1 MGTRSKIISLESD
14 KTVKAVYC
22 HSDGYLSHNGMILN
36 NVFFKKE
43 HVNKL
48 IEKKYFSSLPT
59 TLDDLE
65 NSPISLHDEIELYS
79 DLDSFFKDH
88 LYNEDESTDIEHF
101 YIFDQVNE
109 VWYHVTPQKNVF
121 EYLDK
126 ARPLNIALACDMNK
140 DTISLLVSAAKKEP
154 SKLKAGDK
162 VLYTNVIKYKAVILN
177 IDYKS
182 GMACIQVTKTDTLI
196 VPISKIEPDNT

>member
-1 MGTRSKIISLESD
+1 MGTRSMIVSLESD

-22 HSDGYLSHNGMILN
+22 HHDGYLSHNGMILN
-36 NVFFKKE
+36 NVYYKKE

-48 IEKKYFSSLPT
+48 IEKKYFSSLPS
-59 TLDDLE
+59 TLEDLE
-65 NSPISLHDEIELYS
+65 NKPVSKHDEIELYN
-79 DLDSFFKDH
+79 DLDSFFDD
-88 LYNEDESTDIEHF
+88 YSSYDGYTDIEHF

-109 VWYHVTPQKNVF
+109 TWYHVTPQQTVL

-126 ARPLNIALACDMNK
+126 ARPLNIALAYDMNK
-140 DTISLLVSAAKKEP
+140 ETKNLSEIAEKIEP

-182 GMACIQVTKTDTLI
+182 GMASIQITKSAIEI
-196 VPISKIEPDNT
+196 VPITKLELDNT